1 MIVDF
6 SPSFTCSELADA
18 DLVSCDVFDT
28 LLLRHVSS
36 PALVFD
42 IVGREAVERG
52 MVDSGLSPTL
62 FRLARQDAERRARA
76 AARGG
81 ETDLAG
87 IYHCAKLGN
96 AETLADLELE
106 VEASLIY
113 ANPLM
118 LPVLEE
124 LARQGRPAVLLSDM
138 YLGAEQI
145 RQLLCGAGI
154 RDEFFRALFVSSD
167 HGCSKRNG
175 GLFRRLLEDN
185 PAVPPSRIL
194 HIGDDPIGDVA
205 MARSAGLGAVHYTP
219 GPSLARLHDRERM
232 IGGMAATVAVPRR
245 LPASLAGRHD
255 PSDQAPWLEFG
266 SLVLGPA
273 VAEYCR
279 WVVED
284 CHRRGIALVAPLMR
298 EAAVFAPLMQDW
310 IRHRGY
316 AMQVVPLHVSRQAL
330 APLEFAELDHAVA
343 RRILTAKPHMAWDRL
358 LEQAGGLVPEELAFL
373 AGQTLEMLAG
383 KILPSGFSALEAVLR
398 LFDDPVLRR
407 TAALRS
413 AERRALI
420 LEHLAE
426 RIGTSGRVSLMDL
439 GARGSTPAALA
450 RLVPGGRAR
459 FHIHLCYA
467 VADVGALLADG
478 LHVSVYASGS
488 ERAMAMGRILYRSPQ
503 ILERALTGLSG
514 TTVGYKHNAG
524 GRCVPEI
531 APVSATAG
539 EAEKLALLQAG
550 IRRYAALLIATTSS
564 SGDPRLCLGEE
575 ALLPLT
581 AALTI
586 PTAWEADALGNLAYD
601 QNDGVD
607 GVRRICDADTLEG
620 VRAVA
625 AMMEGPA
632 MGLALGLRPSRVPWP
647 QGALTRLDPEIFR
660 RPADML
666 AIDAGHAPICRAMVA
681 RLRAEGWMR
690 VAVLAVGGDGGMG
703 PDFIR
708 TARES
713 GVELAAYADLM
724 EHLVSS
730 SLFHGVP
737 VVEMSHLASLSPLPL
752 VLVTLGYAERL
763 ADLVQRQFAAVGRI
777 PHIVALCRPDLE
789 VRSG

>member
-1 MIVDF
+1 MNLELPV
-6 SPSFTCSELADA
+6 SFDPSELVDA
-18 DLVSCDVFDT
+18 ALVSCDVFDT
-28 LLLRHVSS
+28 LLMRHVSS

-42 IVGREAVERG
+42 IVGREAAARG
-52 MVDSGLSPTL
+52 LVDSGLAPPL
-62 FRLARQDAERRARA
+62 FRQVRQDAERRARA
-76 AARGG
+76 AAPSS
-81 ETDLAG
+81 ETDLAS
-87 IYHCAKLGN
+87 IYSYVGLGN
-96 AETLADLELE
+96 AAALAALELE

-118 LPVLEE
+118 LSVLEE

-138 YLGAEQI
+138 YLGTEQI
-145 RQLLCGAGI
+145 RGLLRGAGI
-154 RDEFFRALFVSSD
+154 GDELYRALFVSSE

-175 GLFRRLLEDN
+175 GLFRKLLRDN
-185 PAVPPSRIL
+185 PAIQPSHIM

-205 MARSAGLGAVHYTP
+205 MARSAGLRAVHYAP
-219 GPSLARLHDRERM
+219 SPSLAHLHDRERA
-232 IGGMAATVAVPRR
+232 ICGMAAPVAVPRR
-245 LPASLAGRHD
+245 LLVSLAGRKD
-255 PSDQAPWLEFG
+255 PLEHAAWLEFG

-284 CHRRGIALVAPLMR
+284 CHRRGIDLIAPLMR
-298 EAAVFAPLMQDW
+298 EAAVFAPLMRDW

-316 AMQVVPLHVSRQAL
+316 AIRIVPLHVSRQAL
-330 APLEFAELDHAVA
+330 APLEFAELDHTVA
-343 RRILTAKPHMAWDRL
+343 RCILTAKPHMAWDRL
-358 LEQAGGLVPEELAFL
+358 LEQAGGLIPEDFAFL
-373 AGQTLEMLAG
+373 AGHTLEMLAG

-407 TAALRS
+407 AATLRA
-413 AERRALI
+413 AEQRSLI

-450 RLVPGGRAR
+450 KVVPDGRTR

-478 LHVSVYASGS
+478 LHVCVYAGGS
-488 ERAMAMGRILYRSPQ
+488 ERAMSMGRILYRSPQ
-503 ILERALTGLSG
+503 ILERALTGLFG
-514 TTVGYKHNAG
+514 TTVGYKRDAG

-539 EAEKLALLQAG
+539 EAERLALLQEG
-550 IRRYAALLIATTSS
+550 IRRYAALLVATSPP
-564 SGDPRLCLGEE
+564 SGDPRLCPGEE

-586 PTAWEADALGNLAYD
+586 PTAWEADALGDLTYD

-607 GVRRICDADTLEG
+607 GVRRICDADTLDG
-620 VRAVA
+620 VHAVA
-625 AMMEGPA
+625 AMKEGPT

-647 QGALTRLDPEIFR
+647 QGALTRLDPGIFR

-681 RLRAEGWMR
+681 RLRTEGSTR
-690 VAVLAVGGDGGMG
+690 VVVLAVGGDGGMG

-713 GVELAAYADLM
+713 GVEPAAYADLM

-737 VVEMSHLASLSPLPL
+737 VVEMSNLASLSPLPL

-777 PHIVALCRPDLE
+777 PHIIALCRPDLE